1 MQKRAALTLLIAG
14 CTQSRSTASSPAPIR
29 CIPIADAT
37 AQATRAG
44 QRNDQR
50 FQEQLTQKGLELVAF
65 ATAGVE
71 YREQTE
77 ITVETRT
84 IGGVAQRVLL
94 TPSSTCATGALQLAK
109 NAQQELFALTVH
121 RRATNDAITACACQP
136 EVSTSCGGAAVAPIT
151 VHYAVPDE
159 LTYKGTVDIEYDV
172 EPDSLLYS
180 GRQPD
185 GGACPPPPPPPP

>member
-1 MQKRAALTLLIAG
+1 MLKRAALTLFLVG
-14 CTQSRSTASSPAPIR
+14 CTQSRSTTSSPAPVR

-44 QRNDQR
+44 QRNEQR
-50 FQEQLTQKGLELVAF
+50 FQEQLTQKGLQLVAF

-71 YREQTE
+71 HGEQTE

-84 IGGVAQRVLL
+84 IGGVARRVLL

-109 NAQQELFALTVH
+109 NAQQELFALAIH
-121 RRATNDAITACACQP
+121 RRATNDAITACGCQP
-136 EVSTSCGGAAVAPIT
+136 EVSSSCGGAAVAPIT
-151 VHYAVPDE
+151 VLYAVPDE
-159 LTYKGTVDIEYDV
+159 LTYKGTIDIEYDV
-172 EPDSLLYS
+172 DPAGLLYS
-180 GRQPD
+180 GRRPD